1 MEVALSWIIK
11 SSIVKILAVIG
22 EWIPCRI
29 CACLSCPI
37 EVIAAWCDGLSI
49 LGQACHRAWLV
60 GQVVVAVT
68 CLVVE
73 VASSTLTIAIGL
85 TSLAI
90 MVIGF
95 EDFCMFTID
104 IVDIVAFLVVVVGVL
119 SCGIRDQD
127 ILNLTGIGHF
137 SLTR

>member
-1 MEVALSWIIK
+1 MVS
-11 SSIVKILAVIG
+11 
-22 EWIPCRI
+22 
-29 CACLSCPI
+29 
-37 EVIAAWCDGLSI
+37 
-49 LGQACHRAWLV
+49 
-60 GQVVVAVT
+60 QVVVAVT

-104 IVDIVAFLVVVVGVL
+104 IVDIVAFLVVVVGIL
-119 SCGIRDQD
+119 SCGVRD
-127 ILNLTGIGHF
+127 
-137 SLTR
+137 SVS

>member
-1 MEVALSWIIK
+1 MVS
-11 SSIVKILAVIG
+11 
-22 EWIPCRI
+22 
-29 CACLSCPI
+29 
-37 EVIAAWCDGLSI
+37 
-49 LGQACHRAWLV
+49 
-60 GQVVVAVT
+60 QVVVAVT

-104 IVDIVAFLVVVVGVL
+104 IVDIVAFLIVVVGIL
-119 SCGIRDQD
+119 SCGVRD
-127 ILNLTGIGHF
+127 
-137 SLTR
+137 SVS